1 MRFKLIYDRPPRPT
15 TVFSARFV
23 CLTKEKD
30 GARDP
35 GDGLHRQPG
44 GQPSSWRP
52 NNSIWQGWLVV
63 SYNQMYINQNE
74 ISGKAPRKEKK

>member
-44 GQPSSWRP
+44 GQPS
-52 NNSIWQGWLVV
+52 
-63 SYNQMYINQNE
+63 
-74 ISGKAPRKEKK
+74 